1 MKNVLITGAS
11 RGIGLE
17 ITKCFNNNGY
27 NVFTTSTSSWMHKNI
42 KPKEH
47 FEVNFNN
54 EESMFNFLKKLDKY
68 QIDILINNA
77 GINKIDSFIN
87 IKNRDFIEI

>member
-1 MKNVLITGAS
+1 
-11 RGIGLE
+11 
-17 ITKCFNNNGY
+17 
-27 NVFTTSTSSWMHKNI
+27 MHKNI

-87 IKNRDFIEI
+87 IKYDFIEIQNVNVIAPFRFKLLFLNEKEKFWKDCWSFINMGEKK